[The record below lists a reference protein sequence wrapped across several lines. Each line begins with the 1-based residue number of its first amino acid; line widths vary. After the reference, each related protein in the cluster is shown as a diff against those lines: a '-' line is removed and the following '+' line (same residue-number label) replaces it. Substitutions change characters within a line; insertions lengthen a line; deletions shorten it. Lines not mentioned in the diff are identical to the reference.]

1 MHAPADVVKL
11 RIGSWAHTEPVDA
24 DSSRLT
30 MRTERLDWAAFT
42 LAVTAAPVTDV
53 HPPELV
59 ALLADWAARLSPTS
73 YPPTASPH
81 TP

>member
-1 MHAPADVVKL
+1 MHAPADAVKL
-11 RIGSWAHTEPVDA
+11 RVGSWARIEAVDA

-53 HPPELV
+53 RPPELV
-59 ALLADWAARLSPTS
+59 ALLADWAARLSPTCC
-73 YPPTASPH
+73 PPAARPH